1 MRGNTMAKKTDT
13 VLRDELIALING
25 GNAHMGFED
34 AITGFPIKTINDKPP
49 HVNYT
54 FWHLLEHMRRAQ
66 YDILEFIRDPDYVSP
81 DYSEFWPA
89 PDMNATAAQWEKTIS
104 AIRSDLKRV
113 IKIATTP
120 ETDFFSPIPHA
131 KDNTIFREILL
142 IADHNAYH
150 IAELLAL
157 RQIMDLSPKKKW

>member
-1 MRGNTMAKKTDT
+1 MMKKTDMT
-13 VLRDELIALING
+13 LRAELKALLNG

-34 AITGFPIKTINDKPP
+34 AIADFPLASINLKPP
-49 HVNYT
+49 HVNHS

-66 YDILEFIRDPDYVSP
+66 YDILEFVMDSNYVSP

-89 PDMNATAAQWEKTIS
+89 PDMEATATQWKKTVS
-104 AIRSDLKRV
+104 AIRSDLKRAIRIV
-113 IKIATTP
+113 DDP

-131 KDNTIFREILL
+131 RDYNIFREILL

-157 RQIMDLSPKKKW
+157 REIMELGPKKRW

>member
-1 MRGNTMAKKTDT
+1 MTKKTDT
-13 VLRDELIALING
+13 ALRNELKALLRG

-34 AITGFPIKTINDKPP
+34 AIADFPIESINTRPP
-49 HVNYT
+49 HINHT
-54 FWHLLEHMRRAQ
+54 FWHLMEHMRRAQ
-66 YDILEFIRDPDYVSP
+66 HDILEFVIDPDYLSP

-89 PDMNATAAQWEKTIS
+89 PDMEATAGQWEKTLS
-104 AIRSDLKRV
+104 GIRSDLKRA
-113 IKIATTP
+113 IKIATNP

-131 KDNTIFREILL
+131 KDYNIFREILL

-157 RQIMDLSPKKKW
+157 RQVMDLGPQNRW

>member
-1 MRGNTMAKKTDT
+1 MVRVNMRDN
-13 VLRDELIALING
+13 VLRDELVALLNG

-34 AITGFPIKTINDKPP
+34 AIADFPPTAINTKPP
-49 HVNYT
+49 HVKYT

-89 PDMNATAAQWEKTIS
+89 PDMDATAAQWEKTIS
-104 AIRSDLKRV
+104 AIRSDLKRA
-113 IKIATTP
+113 IKIATAP
-120 ETDFFSPIPHA
+120 ETDFLLPIPHA
-131 KDNTIFREILL
+131 KDYTIFREILL

-150 IAELLAL
+150 IAELLAF
-157 RQIMDLSPKKKW
+157 RQIMNLGPKKRW

>member
-1 MRGNTMAKKTDT
+1 MANKTNV
-13 VLRDELIALING
+13 VLRNELMALLNG

-34 AITGFPIKTINDKPP
+34 AIVGFPRKAINDKPP

-89 PDMNATAAQWEKTIS
+89 PDMEANSGQWKKTVS
-104 AIRSDLKRV
+104 AIRTDLKSA
-113 IKIATTP
+113 IKIVMAP

-131 KDNTIFREILL
+131 KDYTIFREILL

-157 RQIMDLSPKKKW
+157 RQVTNIAPPKRW

>member
-1 MRGNTMAKKTDT
+1 MKKKTDMA
-13 VLRDELIALING
+13 LREELEALLNG

-34 AITGFPIKTINDKPP
+34 AIADFPLASINTKAP
-49 HVNYT
+49 HVSHS

-66 YDILEFIRDPDYVSP
+66 YDILEFIVDPDYVSP

-89 PDMNATAAQWEKTIS
+89 PDMEATDAQWKKTIS
-104 AIRSDLKRV
+104 AIRSGLKRAINMV
-113 IKIATTP
+113 MDP

-131 KDNTIFREILL
+131 KDYTIFREILL

-157 RQIMDLSPKKKW
+157 REIMELGPKKRW